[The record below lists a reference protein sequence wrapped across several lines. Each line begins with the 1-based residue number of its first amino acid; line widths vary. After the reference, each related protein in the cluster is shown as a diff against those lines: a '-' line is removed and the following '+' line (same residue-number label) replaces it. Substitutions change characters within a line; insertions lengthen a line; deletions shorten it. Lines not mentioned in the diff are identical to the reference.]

1 MSQENKTSLTL
12 SLGILPTTRLKEHSL
27 MCDLENRNMWSNQ
40 GNGLDYFM
48 LSPTCQIALKEGT
61 ELSSFF
67 TNLHFQQV
75 HRTEIHNKMH
85 AAANK

>member
-1 MSQENKTSLTL
+1 
-12 SLGILPTTRLKEHSL
+12 
-27 MCDLENRNMWSNQ
+27 
-40 GNGLDYFM
+40 M
-48 LSPTCQIALKEGT
+48 LSPTVQLHLEEGT

-75 HRTEIHNKMH
+75 HRKEIHNKMH